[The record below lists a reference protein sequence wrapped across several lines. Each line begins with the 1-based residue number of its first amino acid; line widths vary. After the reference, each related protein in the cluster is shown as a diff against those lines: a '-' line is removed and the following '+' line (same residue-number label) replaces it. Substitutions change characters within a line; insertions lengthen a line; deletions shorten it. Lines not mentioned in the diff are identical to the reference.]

1 MEIHPAQLGQS
12 KSLLSKYLFIGAV
25 ALMLTG
31 SSILLLSENTAQ
43 AGLSSVTGFLTLS
56 KAEAPLNIVES
67 PESESSSDTENPPE
81 SEPVSGFLNLS
92 ENQEEEITEE
102 QAIPQDIFPGT
113 PKNLVLL
120 ILDGAGWNYF
130 SEQNTPNM
138 LSISRNGFV
147 LENMRVHLPETASSH
162 STIFTGLFDK
172 RYDWAASLQI
182 LSSRNDTIMDSARA
196 SNMTVLAVLPNGDS
210 SQLLNKTDAALF
222 DRDNGYYYLDS
233 NLHIGNI
240 SSKLNITITSANN
253 LSSYSGSNPYTEKNK
268 WVKDSLI
275 SILENRPDKF
285 ILLANMPGTDSAAH
299 QGFSDYLPALRE
311 TDLFVGQLYNAMKR
325 FGVFNDTVLI
335 ITSDHGMDR
344 SRYGNG
350 VHSDLYND
358 KTLNV
363 PFIAVGPGIPIKSSS
378 ELSHNDDIFPS
389 IAKLLNIS
397 RPANVSGSPIPSL
410 FNNSTILYI
419 INSSSSYISGNVS
432 TRIWIRNTGLPRNA
446 TLCLNISTIGYSGN
460 SCLNFTASEE
470 SEVEFIWQPT
480 GSGIYETKS
489 ILYNK
494 TFSSLFTLGNI
505 SDMGVSKIYTTRDS
519 ENPNK
524 LIVKAVITNY
534 GAFIESGLGAKITV
548 GNQTR
553 EYGPY
558 STNVTIQKTVS
569 STWTLAPG
577 WYNISAEVTNY
588 TNFQNDANHNN
599 NIRHIITYL
608 S

>member
-31 SSILLLSENTAQ
+31 SGILLLSENTAQ

-56 KAEAPLNIVES
+56 KTEPPLNIVEA
-67 PESESSSDTENPPE
+67 PESESVSNTENPPI
-81 SEPVSGFLNLS
+81 SEPVTGFLNLS
-92 ENQEEEITEE
+92 ESKEEITEE
-102 QAIPQDIFPGT
+102 HTVAQDIFPGT

-120 ILDGAGWNYF
+120 ILDGAGWTYF

-147 LENMRVHLPETASSH
+147 LENMQVHLPETASSH
-162 STIFTGLFDK
+162 STIFTGLFDE

-182 LSSRNDTIMDSARA
+182 LSSRNDTIMDSARV

-210 SQLLNKTDAALF
+210 SQLLNKTDAALY
-222 DRDNGYYYLDS
+222 DSDNGYYYLDS

-240 SSKLNITITSANN
+240 SSKLNTSMTSANN

-325 FGVFNDTVLI
+325 LGVFNDTVLI

-350 VHSDLYND
+350 VHSDIYND
-358 KTLNV
+358 KTLKV
-363 PFIAVGPGIPIKSSS
+363 PFIAVGPGIPVKSSF
-378 ELSHNDDIFPS
+378 ELGHNDDIFPS
-389 IAKLLNIS
+389 IAKLLNLS
-397 RPANVSGSPIPSL
+397 SPVNVSGYPLSSL
-410 FNNSTILYI
+410 FKNSTSLYI
-419 INSSSSYISGNVS
+419 INSSSSHNSGNVS
-432 TRIWIRNTGLPRNA
+432 TRIWIRNTGSPRNA
-446 TLCLNISTIGYSGN
+446 SLCLNISTIGFSGS
-460 SCLNFTASEE
+460 SCLIFTASED
-470 SEVEFIWQPT
+470 SSVEFIWQPT
-480 GSGIYETKS
+480 GPGIYETKS

-494 TFSSLFTLGNI
+494 SFSSLFTLGNI
-505 SDMGVSKIYTTRDS
+505 SDMGVSKIYTTRDKT
-519 ENPNK
+519 NPNK

-534 GAFIESGLGAKITV
+534 GAFVESGLGAKITV
-548 GNQTR
+548 GIQTR

-569 STWTLAPG
+569 STWTLSPG

-588 TNFQNDANHNN
+588 TNFKNDANRNN

>member
-1 MEIHPAQLGQS
+1 MEIQPAQLGQN
-12 KSLLSKYLFIGAV
+12 KSPISKYLFIGAL

-31 SSILLLSENTAQ
+31 FGIFILSENTAQ

-56 KAEAPLNIVES
+56 KTEPPPNIVES
-67 PESESSSDTENPPE
+67 MEFESSSYTENPLE
-81 SEPVSGFLNLS
+81 SEPVSGFLSLS
-92 ENQEEEITEE
+92 EIQEGETTEE
-102 QAIPQDIFPGT
+102 QTVPRDIFPGT

-130 SEQNTPNM
+130 SEQDTPNM
-138 LSISRNGFV
+138 RSISRNGFV
-147 LENMRVHLPETASSH
+147 MENMRVHFPETASSH
-162 STIFTGLFDK
+162 STIFTGLFDE

-210 SQLLNKTDAALF
+210 SQLLNKTDGALY
-222 DRDNGYYYLDS
+222 DSDNGYYYLDS
-233 NLHIGNI
+233 NLHVRNI
-240 SSKLNITITSANN
+240 SQNLNTTLSSANN

-275 SILENRPDKF
+275 SILEKRPDRF

-299 QGFSDYLPALRE
+299 QGFSDYLPTLRE
-311 TDLFVGQLYNAMKR
+311 TDIFVGQLYNAMKR
-325 FGVFNDTVLI
+325 LEVFNDTVLI

-350 VHSDLYND
+350 VHSDIYND

-363 PFIAVGPGIPIKSSS
+363 PFIAIGPGIPVKNSS
-378 ELSHNDDIFPS
+378 ELGHNDDIFPS
-389 IAKLLNIS
+389 MAKLLNLSSPVNI
-397 RPANVSGSPIPSL
+397 SGSPLRSL
-410 FNNSTILYI
+410 FNNSTSLYI
-419 INSSSSYISGNVS
+419 INSSSSYSSGNAS
-432 TRIWIRNTGLPRNA
+432 TKILIRNTGSPRNA
-446 TLCLNISTIGYSGN
+446 TICLNISTTGFAGS
-460 SCLNFTASEE
+460 SCLSFTASAD
-470 SEVEFIWQPT
+470 SSVEFIWQPT
-480 GSGIYETKS
+480 GPGIYEIES

-494 TFSSLFTLGNI
+494 TFSSLFTIGNI
-505 SDMGVSKIYTTRDS
+505 SDMGVSKIYTTRDD

-524 LIVKAVITNY
+524 LTVKAVITNY
-534 GAFIESGLGAKITV
+534 GAFVESGLGAKITV

-553 EYGPY
+553 DYGPY

-569 STWTLAPG
+569 STWTLSPG

-588 TNFQNDANHNN
+588 TNFQNDANRNN